1 MVRRGLREGESDPAE
16 PLPGEETKQQEQ
28 GADMTDDTISAHVVA
43 AMLGLD
49 AAEKAAACRA
59 GWDSVEEWSLAW
71 GGVVTA
77 QIALSAAAGP
87 HLEAQ
92 AASLEPL
99 AAGDCAEYLRAC
111 VWALDTIGPQADM
124 PGLTVARAYV
134 EDVAREVAAIGAREL
149 VPPESGGWSRLNVAL
164 LTRARRNWIGS
175 PQPVTPAHARI
186 HSNGS

>member
-1 MVRRGLREGESDPAE
+1 
-16 PLPGEETKQQEQ
+16 
-28 GADMTDDTISAHVVA
+28 MTDDTISAHIVA

-49 AAEKAAACRA
+49 AAERAAASRA

-77 QIALSAAAGP
+77 QGALSAAAGP

-111 VWALDTIGPQADM
+111 VWALETIGPQTDM
-124 PGLTVARAYV
+124 PELMLAKAYV
-134 EDVAREVAAIGAREL
+134 EE
-149 VPPESGGWSRLNVAL
+149 
-164 LTRARRNWIGS
+164 
-175 PQPVTPAHARI
+175 
-186 HSNGS
+186 